1 MVPGRFEI
9 LHRDPVI
16 AVDFAHTPDALAR
29 ACDTARALAPEG
41 RVLVVVG
48 AGGERDQGKRALMG
62 HEVGARADLVI
73 VTTDNP
79 RSEDPLAIANAIAK
93 GAEKGRA
100 RVHQVPDRRA
110 AIARRSSRA
119 RATDVVLVAGKGHER
134 GQMIGHETLP
144 FSDVDVV
151 RELTSPEAK

>member
-1 MVPGRFEI
+1 
-9 LHRDPVI
+9 
-16 AVDFAHTPDALAR
+16 
-29 ACDTARALAPEG
+29 
-41 RVLVVVG
+41 
-48 AGGERDQGKRALMG
+48 MG

-110 AIARRSSRA
+110 AIAQA
-119 RATDVVLVAGKGHER
+119 LVAGARDRRCAR
-134 GQMIGHETLP
+134 GRQGARTRTDHRTR
-144 FSDVDVV
+144 D
-151 RELTSPEAK
+151 SPVL